1 MDVAEL
7 LGDLRRDDSQVRK
20 LSRLIPLSDVDVVA
34 KCQLLFGGRRTPWLS
49 PSRRRGKNKLSEETN
64 LNPNA
69 AVNVDDKIVDIS
81 LNRIPRVNP
90 PNSKSSRTNQLKMA
104 PMILDRKLNLYG
116 RNRMLL
122 TIT

>member
-7 LGDLRRDDSQVRK
+7 LGELRRDDSQVRK
-20 LSRLIPLSDVDVVA
+20 LSRLIPLSDVDLIA

-69 AVNVDDKIVDIS
+69 AVNVDDKIVEIS
-81 LNRIPRVNP
+81 LIRTPRVNP
-90 PNSKSSRTNQLKMA
+90 PKSKSSTTNELKMA